1 MKKEK
6 ELLEDVS
13 EVESTKKKKR
23 EVESEEKLSMTRELK
38 FKELQDKIDE
48 EEADRIVEE
57 AIRKSRKKASEK
69 REELTT
75 FDEIDKL
82 LEQEAK
88 KKKKKKES
96 VLVEEVD
103 TVEEAK
109 QEQEISITKINHED
123 ELYLTSSFKPLR
135 KRIKFSKI
143 VVSILKFLF
152 VVAVLAL
159 FVIFVIL
166 PLYKMIES
174 SRPQSVFNNSI
185 DYVKDTLI
193 SSVDAF
199 VSDDDTS
206 YSWDAI
212 LDLDTN
218 MKELE
223 FINKDKFVYT
233 GAFDLDNKVL
243 EAGMYIEK
251 EDKSR
256 YGYSIIEEN
265 GENYYKLSTSDVFIK
280 GFLEKS
286 DSSFV
291 EETIA
296 TMDDVSEISE
306 EDFKYYVTT
315 IADAMKEIIN
325 EEDLVVSKDEI
336 EVDGITNKVV
346 RNSLEF
352 DKDKIIKYEKELNKI
367 LLNNKKYLEIEA
379 KINGE
384 TVEEVK
390 NSYKETHEYKEDYTL
405 SINIYTVKGN
415 QFTGFDIEVNGF
427 RNLYYYVYQN
437 KFEFH
442 VNLSSDEECLT
453 GGDCLAKERKVID
466 LIGTTKN
473 KETIVDVFLNN
484 EDIGSLIVRSF
495 SLDKV
500 DLDYSLVFNDI
511 KYEGTVVLDVDYENT
526 KYNILFEVELAD
538 QYLIIDCNLAVDKD
552 GKYTVVDRNKVQNY
566 TDRLFIREYDAFAE
580 ELKDQDVLESYQ
592 LYETVMVTI
601 GTLIDLGE
609 QSFTDSI

>member
-6 ELLEDVS
+6 ELIEDVS
-13 EVESTKKKKR
+13 EVETTKKKKK
-23 EVESEEKLSMTRELK
+23 ELESEEKLSMTRELK

-48 EEADRIVEE
+48 EEADRIVAE
-57 AIRKSRKKASEK
+57 AIRKSRKKASQK
-69 REELTT
+69 NEELTT
-75 FDEIDKL
+75 FDEIDQL

-88 KKKKKKES
+88 KKKKKKEM
-96 VLVEEVD
+96 VPVEEDVPVEEV
-103 TVEEAK
+103 K
-109 QEQEISITKINHED
+109 QEQEVSITKINHED

-135 KRIKFSKI
+135 KRIKFSK
-143 VVSILKFLF
+143 VFVSILKFLF
-152 VVAVLAL
+152 VVVVLAL

-166 PLYKMIES
+166 PLYNMIES
-174 SRPQSVFNNSI
+174 SRPKSIFNNSI

-193 SSVDAF
+193 SSVDVF
-199 VSDDDTS
+199 VNDEDTS
-206 YSWDAI
+206 YTWDASV
-212 LDLDTN
+212 DLDTN
-218 MKELE
+218 MKDLE
-223 FINKDKFVYT
+223 FINKNKFVYT
-233 GAFDLDNKVL
+233 GAFDLDDKVL

-256 YGYSIIEEN
+256 YGYSIIEED

-286 DSSFV
+286 ESSFV
-291 EETIA
+291 EEAITK
-296 TMDDVSEISE
+296 MDDVSEISE

-325 EEDLVVSKDEI
+325 EEDLVISKDEI
-336 EVDGITNKVV
+336 EVDGITNNVV

-352 DKDKIIKYEKELNKI
+352 DKEKIIKYEKEFNKI

-384 TVEEVK
+384 SFEEVK
-390 NSYKETHEYKEDYTL
+390 KSYKETHDYKDDYSL

-415 QFTGFDIEVNGF
+415 QFAGFDIEVNGF
-427 RNLYYYVYQN
+427 RNIYYYVYQN

-442 VNLSSDEECLT
+442 INMSSDEECLT

-484 EDIGSLIVRSF
+484 DDIGSLRVRNF
-495 SLDKV
+495 SLEKV

-511 KYEGTVVLDVDYENT
+511 KYEGSVVLDIDHRNY
-526 KYNILFEVELAD
+526 KYNVLFEVELAD
-538 QYLIIDCNLAVDKD
+538 QYLIIDCNLTIDKD
-552 GKYTVVDRNKVQNY
+552 GKYTVVDKNKVQEY
-566 TDRLFIREYDAFAE
+566 SDRLFIKEYDVFAE

-592 LYETVMVTI
+592 IYETVMTTI
-601 GTLIDLGE
+601 GTLISLGE
-609 QSFTDSI
+609 SSITDSI